1 VICESKCCEECVE
14 ATVLARNLPHSWA
27 ARGPA
32 RKKEATVKQR
42 VSERKTRSWQ
52 PSRNGLPRRPLRSH
66 RNPPH
71 PSSPSSVQSSPRV
84 AQLPV
89 TGAVQVG
96 LWKGATR
103 RPSSDRRCLSRSRG
117 RVCLR
122 PCPCLSR
129 PIISH
134 SLSRISPLRRIAA
147 APVPAARRR
156 RERRL
161 STALRSRARRPPPAA
176 AVCEYAMPVL
186 RI

>member
-1 VICESKCCEECVE
+1 VKSVE
-14 ATVLARNLPHSWA
+14 AATVLARNLPISGPSDRGGGKRPKNKSFRSENPVVA
-27 ARGPA
+27 AQPTPA
-32 RKKEATVKQR
+32 AVA
-42 VSERKTRSWQ
+42 SQ
-52 PSRNGLPRRPLRSH
+52 PTP
-66 RNPPH
+66 
-71 PSSPSSVQSSPRV
+71 PSSVQSSPRV

-96 LWKGATR
+96 LWEGATR

-117 RVCLR
+117 RFCLR

-129 PIISH
+129 PIISVEN
-134 SLSRISPLRRIAA
+134 ISSPRIAA

-161 STALRSRARRPPPAA
+161 STALRARARRPPPAA